1 MCSVSGARCGRIS
14 YTNDLPV
21 YAAFDAGAIEFPGTL
36 HPGVPADL
44 NRKLLAGELEISP
57 VSSFFYAQH
66 ADELT
71 LLPYVCIAAH
81 GPVKSVCCISARH
94 PRDLAGAPVAVTRE
108 SATGRALFD
117 VICRKHYGFAPEFHV
132 SADPFAEHRSSGAA
146 CLLIGDT
153 AIEAALA
160 SLAEHVFDVGSL
172 WRDLT
177 GLGMVYAV
185 WAARN
190 DYAGLHADR
199 VALVM
204 NALRDGLGWS
214 ETHMAQVVATAQ
226 ALRPRPPG
234 FYEAYYQALDFH
246 FRTPA
251 GNGTSRDDLRE
262 GMNAFFE
269 LAASFGLMPT
279 RPVAQHA

>member
-1 MCSVSGARCGRIS
+1 VCSVSGARCGRIS

-21 YAAFDAGAIEFPGTL
+21 YAAFDAGALEFPGTL

-44 NRKLLAGELEISP
+44 NRKLLAGELQISP

-71 LLPYVCIAAH
+71 LLPFVCIAAH
-81 GPVKSVCCISARH
+81 GPVKSVCCISAHH
-94 PRDLAGAPVAVTRE
+94 PRDLEGTPVAVTRE

-117 VICRKHYGFAPEFHV
+117 VICRKHYGFAPDLRDSDE
-132 SADPFAEHRSSGAA
+132 PFAMHRSSGAA
-146 CLLIGDT
+146 CLLIGDA

-160 SLAEHVFDVGSL
+160 SPAEHVFDVGSL
-172 WRDLT
+172 WHDLT

-185 WAARN
+185 WASRN
-190 DYAGLHADR
+190 DYAEQHADR
-199 VALVM
+199 IDLVV
-204 NALRDGLGWS
+204 NALRDGLRWS
-214 ETHMAQVVATAQ
+214 ETHAGQVISAAQ

-234 FYEAYYQALDFH
+234 FYEEYYRALDFH
-246 FRTPA
+246 FQTPA
-251 GNGTSRDDLRE
+251 ANGASRDDLRE
-262 GMNAFFE
+262 GMTAFFE
-269 LAASFGLMPT
+269 LAAGFGLLRT

>member
-21 YAAFDAGAIEFPGTL
+21 YAAFDAGALEFPGTL

-44 NRKLLAGELEISP
+44 NRKLLEGELDISP

-66 ADELT
+66 ADVLT
-71 LLPYVCIAAH
+71 LLPFVCIGAH
-81 GPVKSVCCISARH
+81 GPVRSVCLISARH
-94 PRDLAGAPVAVTRE
+94 PRDLAGTPVAVTRE

-117 VICRKHYGFAPEFHV
+117 VICRKHYGFAPDFHD
-132 SADPFAEHRSSGAA
+132 ADDPIAVHRGSEAA
-146 CLLIGDT
+146 CLLIGDV

-160 SLAEHVFDVGSL
+160 SPAEHVFDVGEL
-172 WRDLT
+172 WHDLT

-199 VALVM
+199 VDLVM
-204 NALRDGLGWS
+204 NALRDGLRWS
-214 ETHMAQVVATAQ
+214 ETHMPQVVVAAQ
-226 ALRPRPPG
+226 TLRPRAPG
-234 FYEAYYQALDFH
+234 FYEAYYQLLDFH
-246 FRTPA
+246 FQTA
-251 GNGTSRDDLRE
+251 TDNGTARDDLRE
-262 GMNAFFE
+262 GMAAFFE
-269 LAASFGLMPT
+269 VARELGLLAQRT
-279 RPVAQHA
+279 VAQHA